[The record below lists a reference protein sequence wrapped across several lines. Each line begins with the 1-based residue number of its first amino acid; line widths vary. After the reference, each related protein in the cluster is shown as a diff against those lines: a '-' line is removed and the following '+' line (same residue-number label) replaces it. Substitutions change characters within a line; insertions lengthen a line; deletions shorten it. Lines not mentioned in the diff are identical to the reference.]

1 MARARLGPLCPVF
14 SHVLVSFLLTLLLAT
29 PASAPQ
35 LFFLYVPRWAV
46 AGLAAALYAT
56 WQIRKL
62 LAARREKRLQKLD
75 EKAIQEILGVADEET
90 ETKRRAEQAKA
101 KKAKTKVHQRLAQ
114 ERKAEGRSGGGAG
127 EAAAGKSKKKGGARE
142 DDEEDE
148 NDLLKFAKGSRQ
160 QAKSKGQ

>member
-114 ERKAEGRSGGGAG
+114 ERKAEGRSGGAAAA
-127 EAAAGKSKKKGGARE
+127 AAAGKKKGGARE
-142 DDEEDE
+142 EDEDDET
-148 NDLLKFAKGSRQ
+148 DLLKFAKGSRQ